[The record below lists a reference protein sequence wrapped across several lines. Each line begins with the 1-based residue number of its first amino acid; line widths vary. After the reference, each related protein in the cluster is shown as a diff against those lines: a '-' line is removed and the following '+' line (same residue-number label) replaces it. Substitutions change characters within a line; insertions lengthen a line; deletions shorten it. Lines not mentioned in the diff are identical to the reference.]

1 MPKIKFFVIAILV
14 RPFCVIKLFKKNMAQ
29 YNLKIKRVYDEIEED
44 DGMRILVD
52 RLWPRGIS
60 KASAQIDIWL
70 KDIAPSSELR
80 EWFGHD
86 ETKWEEFQTRYR
98 KELGK
103 KKDLF
108 GSLCEKINSHDV
120 TLVYAATEKRY
131 NNATALKIFLADI
144 C

>member
-1 MPKIKFFVIAILV
+1 
-14 RPFCVIKLFKKNMAQ
+14 MAQ

-60 KASAQIDIWL
+60 KASAQIDVWL

-86 ETKWEEFQTRYR
+86 ETKWEEFQAKYR
-98 KELGK
+98 KELSK

-108 GSLCEKINSHDV
+108 GSLCEKIKSHDV
-120 TLVYAATEKRY
+120 TLVYAATEKKY